1 MKPLSSK
8 KGNIMNL
15 AFNAALKNDVNQ
27 VINQLKKHKIVT
39 VEFEHL
45 LPEVLID
52 TPQHYLARYTDQDG
66 DYEFEIT
73 KTSAGWKV
81 TSSGMVIGTFKDP
94 DYIKWDFES
103 QLAKYTPKVLG

>member
-1 MKPLSSK
+1 
-8 KGNIMNL
+8 MNVV
-15 AFNAALKNDVNQ
+15 FKTVRNKNVNQ
-27 VINQLKKHKIVT
+27 VINELKKHKIVT

-81 TSSGMVIGTFKDP
+81 TSSGMVIGTFKDS
-94 DYIKWDFES
+94 DYIKWNFES

>member
-1 MKPLSSK
+1 
-8 KGNIMNL
+8 MNVV
-15 AFNAALKNDVNQ
+15 FKTVRNKNVNQ
-27 VINQLKKHKIVT
+27 VINELKKHKIVT

-81 TSSGMVIGTFKDP
+81 TSSGMVIGTFKDA
-94 DYIKWDFES
+94 DFIKWDFES

>member
-1 MKPLSSK
+1 
-8 KGNIMNL
+8 MNVV
-15 AFNAALKNDVNQ
+15 FKTVRNKNVNQ
-27 VINQLKKHKIVT
+27 VINELKKHKIVT

-73 KTSAGWKV
+73 KSSAGWTI
-81 TSSGMVIGTFKDP
+81 TSSGVQIGTFKDA

>member
-1 MKPLSSK
+1 MEAPRYDALYNKAK
-8 KGNIMNL
+8 KQIE
-15 AFNAALKNDVNQ
+15 
-27 VINQLKKHKIVT
+27 KKDKT
-39 VEFEHL
+39 KE
-45 LPEVLID
+45 
-52 TPQHYLARYTDQDG
+52 

-81 TSSGMVIGTFKDP
+81 TSSGMVIGTFKDA